1 MATVPPEVLRHV
13 VLAATLA
20 PSVHNTQPWRF
31 VADGERL
38 ELYADDSR
46 RLQVLDP
53 DGRQLHLSCGA
64 ALLHARVAAR
74 ALGLDVDVALL
85 PDPARS
91 DHLATLHLSPGA
103 DPSEDEIALAEA
115 ILHRHTHRG
124 GFDGR
129 RLPEALVEQLRH
141 DVESEG
147 AVLRPVTTPDDR
159 VALEVL
165 LARADDAERADPAYT
180 AELAAWVRDGAPD
193 GVPPAAIDL
202 VDGSSVVQRDF
213 RPGGR
218 TRPETPQVDDPDL
231 LVLATADD
239 GQRSWLVGG
248 QALALLLLRAA
259 ASGALAQPLGQVTDV
274 VGFRLGLR
282 GVLGMVALPQLV
294 LRVGYATGAPVA
306 PRRAVE
312 EVLTSVAG

>member
-1 MATVPPEVLRHV
+1 MPAVAPELLRHV

-31 VADGERL
+31 VAEGDRL

-46 RLQVLDP
+46 RLRVLDP

-74 ALGLDVDVALL
+74 ALGIDVDVTLL
-85 PDPARS
+85 PDPARP

-103 DPSEDEIALAEA
+103 DATEEEVALAEA

-129 RLPEALVEQLRH
+129 RLPDALVDRLRR
-141 DVESEG
+141 DVEAEG
-147 AVLRPVTTPDDR
+147 AILRPVTTPDDR
-159 VALEVL
+159 IALEVL
-165 LARADDAERADPAYT
+165 LSRADDHERADPAYL
-180 AELAAWVRDGAPD
+180 AELSSWVRDGAVD
-193 GVPPAAIDL
+193 GVPATAIDL
-202 VDGSSVVQRDF
+202 VEGSSVVQRDF
-213 RPGGR
+213 RPADR
-218 TRPETPQVDDPDL
+218 VRAEAPEVDDPDL
-231 LVLATADD
+231 LVLATPDD

-248 QALALLLLRAA
+248 QALALLLLRATA
-259 ASGALAQPLGQVTDV
+259 AGALAQPLGQVTDV

-294 LRVGYATGAPVA
+294 LRVGYATGAPTT